1 MNSLSMKPGTHRP
14 YIVGLGGSLRTGSGT
29 EKCVRIALEAA
40 RQAGAETLLIE
51 GPDLELPMYDYGRAK
66 DCPAARRLIRELRR
80 ANGIIL
86 ASPGYH
92 GSISGLM
99 KNAIDYIEEMSKDPA
114 PYLHGRAV
122 GCIAT
127 AGGWPGAMTTLSAL
141 RDIVHALRGWPTPLG
156 VAINSSE
163 PLFDPS
169 GKCLQEKTQYQLE
182 YLGQQVAEF
191 ALHPSHVKPRHAL
204 AAWAYTPFF
213 DPLTNPV
220 PGETMETAWTA

>member
-1 MNSLSMKPGTHRP
+1 MTTHSSRRHRP
-14 YIVGLGGSLRTGSGT
+14 YIVGFGGSLRANSST
-29 EKCVRIALEAA
+29 EKAVRVALQAA
-40 RQAGAETLLIE
+40 AKAGAETLLIE

-66 DCPAARRLIRELRR
+66 ESPAAMRLVHELRR
-80 ANGIIL
+80 ANGLIL

-99 KNAIDYIEEMSKDPA
+99 KNAIDYIEEMSKDAA

-127 AGGWPGAMTTLSAL
+127 AGGWQGGMSTLAAL
-141 RDIVHALRGWPTPLG
+141 RDVVHALRGWPTPLG
-156 VAINSSE
+156 VVINTAQ
-163 PLFDPS
+163 PVFDAD
-169 GKCLQEKTQYQLE
+169 GNCLQDKVLDQLE

-191 ALHPSHVKPRHAL
+191 ALHPSHVKPQHPL

-213 DPLTNPV
+213 DAVTNPV
-220 PGETMETAWTA
+220 PGDTMETAWTA